1 MMETVVRVLTLCGWW
16 EEQVTLYSDHLSYS
30 RVRLFVTQ
38 WAITL
43 QAPLSLEF
51 SRQEYGS
58 GLPCPLPGDLPNRGI
73 KSTFLRSPALAGAF
87 LTTSDTWEALKWAFF
102 CLLLW
107 ADIKVIADV

>member
-58 GLPCPLPGDLPNRGI
+58 GLPCPPPGG
-73 KSTFLRSPALAGAF
+73 SSPWRYEHHVSCIDRQILCHCA
-87 LTTSDTWEALKWAFF
+87 TWVL
-102 CLLLW
+102 
-107 ADIKVIADV
+107 I

>member
-58 GLPCPLPGDLPNRGI
+58 GLPCPPPGDLPNLEI
-73 KSTFLRSPALAGAF
+73 EPASPAWKADSLPLSHQGSPDKN
-87 LTTSDTWEALKWAFF
+87 TSP
-102 CLLLW
+102 
-107 ADIKVIADV
+107 

>member
-16 EEQVTLYSDHLSYS
+16 EERVTLYSDHLSYS
-30 RVRLFVTQ
+30 HVRLFVIQ

-58 GLPCPLPGDLPNRGI
+58 GLPCPPPGG
-73 KSTFLRSPALAGAF
+73 SSPRRYQHHVPCIAGGFFIAEPQGNP
-87 LTTSDTWEALKWAFF
+87 DTY
-102 CLLLW
+102 
-107 ADIKVIADV
+107 I